1 MIMTMTR
8 PLSSMKVMMTFTT
21 TDSVMPI
28 RLMMVMMVMKTS
40 ATMVARQIDSGDSP
54 TSPAK

>member
-28 RLMMVMMVMKTS
+28 RLMMRDD
-40 ATMVARQIDSGDSP
+40 A
-54 TSPAK
+54 